1 MPYAQHMTYGYASP
15 EAIVALEDD
24 RDAYA
29 EYVRQITGD
38 GDSIVECLTSIMDD
52 DDAKPYEKLDAQLLL
67 DSIGYGRLA
76 VDQADAAET
85 QTDKPPVAPPQPH
98 PPAPW
103 APANPRRPR
112 RPAFTLS
119 EETLFHLPALV
130 REKTDNGKKM
140 ADFLNAVIN
149 GELPDFKPRHRIRAA
164 KQLAAR
170 AYSRDRDP
178 NYGLGEI
185 DPDSTMR
192 LIETLTAGFKERMAR
207 EQQEAALQPTPSL
220 LDILQPPC
228 DSDECQHPVHDDGQP
243 SDSTTT
249 WNTSVLDYPTCPS
262 NHTYECECFEEERER
277 REAHQELDQA
287 MREHFGL
294 SQLKPP

>member
-1 MPYAQHMTYGYASP
+1 MTYGYATP

-38 GDSIVECLTSIMDD
+38 GDSIVECLISIMDD

-98 PPAPW
+98 PPAPR
-103 APANPRRPR
+103 AANPRRPR
-112 RPAFTLS
+112 RPTFTLS

-164 KQLAAR
+164 RQLAAR

-185 DPDSTMR
+185 DPDSTVR
-192 LIETLTAGFKERMAR
+192 LIETLTAGFKERKAR
-207 EQQEAALQPTPSL
+207 EEQEAALQPAPSL

-228 DSDECQHPVHDDGQP
+228 DSDECQHPDHDDGQP
-243 SDSTTT
+243 SDSTGGLY
-249 WNTSVLDYPTCPS
+249 TSVLDYPTCPS

-294 SQLKPP
+294 SQLQPP

>member
-1 MPYAQHMTYGYASP
+1 MSHDYATPG
-15 EAIVALEDD
+15 AIVDLEDD
-24 RDAYA
+24 RNAYA
-29 EYVRQITGD
+29 EYVRNITGD
-38 GDSIVECLTSIMDD
+38 GDSIVDCLIEIMEDT
-52 DDAKPYEKLDAQLLL
+52 DAKPYEKLDAQLLL

-76 VDQADAAET
+76 TDQADAADA
-85 QTDKPPVAPPQPH
+85 QPQPDYPD
-98 PPAPW
+98 PPRA
-103 APANPRRPR
+103 ANPRRPR
-112 RPAFTLS
+112 RPTFTLS
-119 EETLFHLPALV
+119 EETLFHLPPLV

-140 ADFLNAVIN
+140 ADFLNAAIN

-185 DPDSTMR
+185 DPESTTR
-192 LIETLTAGFKERMAR
+192 LIETLTTEFKERQAR
-207 EQQEAALQPTPSL
+207 EEQEAALQPTPSL
-220 LDILQPPC
+220 LDILEPPC
-228 DSDECQHPVHDDGQP
+228 DSDECQNPDHDDGQP

-294 SQLKPP
+294 SQQQPP

>member
-1 MPYAQHMTYGYASP
+1 MTYGYTSP

-24 RDAYA
+24 RNAYA
-29 EYVRQITGD
+29 EYVREITGD
-38 GDSIVECLTSIMDD
+38 GDSIVECLTSIMEH

-76 VDQADAAET
+76 VDQADAADT
-85 QTDKPPVAPPQPH
+85 QPQPDDPD
-98 PPAPW
+98 PPRA
-103 APANPRRPR
+103 ANPRRPR

-130 REKTDNGKKM
+130 REKTGDGKKM
-140 ADFLNAVIN
+140 ADFLNAAIN

-185 DPDSTMR
+185 DPDNTMR
-192 LIETLTAGFKERMAR
+192 LIETLTTGFKERKAR
-207 EQQEAALQPTPSL
+207 EEQEAALQPTPSL

-228 DSDECQHPVHDDGQP
+228 QCGECNSPDSDDGQTP
-243 SDSTTT
+243 DSTSGLY
-249 WNTSVLDYPTCPS
+249 TSVLDYPTCPS

-277 REAHQELDQA
+277 REASRELDQIV
-287 MREHFGL
+287 RERFGL
-294 SQLKPP
+294 SQQHPP

>member
-1 MPYAQHMTYGYASP
+1 MAHDYATPGAF
-15 EAIVALEDD
+15 ADLEDD
-24 RDAYA
+24 RNAYA

-38 GDSIVECLTSIMDD
+38 GDSIVECLIEIMEDT
-52 DDAKPYEKLDAQLLL
+52 DAKPYEKLDAQLLL

-76 VDQADAAET
+76 VEQADAPDAL
-85 QTDKPPVAPPQPH
+85 PQPDDPD
-98 PPAPW
+98 PPRA
-103 APANPRRPR
+103 ANPRRPR

-119 EETLFHLPALV
+119 EETLFHLPPLV

-140 ADFLNAVIN
+140 ADFLNAAIN
-149 GELPDFKPRHRIRAA
+149 GELPDFRPRHRIRAA

-185 DPDSTMR
+185 DPDSTTR
-192 LIETLTAGFKERMAR
+192 LIEALTTEFKERKAR
-207 EQQEAALQPTPSL
+207 EEQEAALQPDPSL

-228 DSDECQHPVHDDGQP
+228 DSDECQHPDHDDGQP
-243 SDSTTT
+243 SESTTGQPSDSPG

-294 SQLKPP
+294 PQEKNPP

>member
-1 MPYAQHMTYGYASP
+1 MPYTHLMSHGYATP
-15 EAIVALEDD
+15 KAIVALEDD
-24 RDAYA
+24 RNAYA

-38 GDSIVECLTSIMDD
+38 GDSIVDCLIEIMEDA
-52 DDAKPYEKLDAQLLL
+52 DAKPYEKLDAQLLL

-76 VDQADAAET
+76 ADQADAA
-85 QTDKPPVAPPQPH
+85 DALPQPDYPDP
-98 PPAPW
+98 PPA
-103 APANPRRPR
+103 ASPRRPR

-130 REKTDNGKKM
+130 REKTGNGKKM
-140 ADFLNAVIN
+140 ADFLNAVVN
-149 GELPDFKPRHRIRAA
+149 GELPDFKPRHRIRAV

-185 DPDSTMR
+185 DPDSTRR
-192 LIETLTAGFKERMAR
+192 LIETLTAGFKERKAR
-207 EQQEAALQPTPSL
+207 EEREAALQPDPSL
-220 LDILQPPC
+220 LDILEPPC
-228 DSDECQHPVHDDGQP
+228 DSDECQNPDHDTDQP
-243 SDSTTT
+243 SDSPG

>member
-1 MPYAQHMTYGYASP
+1 MTHGYATP

-38 GDSIVECLTSIMDD
+38 GDSIVECLISIMED
-52 DDAKPYEKLDAQLLL
+52 DDAKPYEQLDAQMLL

-76 VDQADAAET
+76 VDQADAVDA
-85 QTDKPPVAPPQPH
+85 QPQPDYPD
-98 PPAPW
+98 PPRA
-103 APANPRRPR
+103 ASPRRPR

-119 EETLFHLPALV
+119 EDTLFHLPALV
-130 REKTDNGKKM
+130 REKTGNGKKM

-164 KQLAAR
+164 KQLAAH

-192 LIETLTAGFKERMAR
+192 LIETLTAGFKERKAR

-228 DSDECQHPVHDDGQP
+228 DSDECQNPDHDDGQP
-243 SDSTTT
+243 SDSPG

-277 REAHQELDQA
+277 REAHQELDQIV
-287 MREHFGL
+287 RERFGL
-294 SQLKPP
+294 SQLRPP

>member
-1 MPYAQHMTYGYASP
+1 MTLDYTSAT
-15 EAIVALEDD
+15 AFVAL
-24 RDAYA
+24 

-38 GDSIVECLTSIMDD
+38 GDSIVECLISIMDD

-67 DSIGYGRLA
+67 DSIGYGRIA
-76 VDQADAAET
+76 VEQADAADA
-85 QTDKPPVAPPQPH
+85 QPQPDDPD
-98 PPAPW
+98 PPRA
-103 APANPRRPR
+103 ANPRRPR

-130 REKTDNGKKM
+130 REKTGNGKKM

-164 KQLAAR
+164 RQLAAR

-192 LIETLTAGFKERMAR
+192 LIETLTAAYKERKAGEEAGDPGPTEDDAR
-207 EQQEAALQPTPSL
+207 
-220 LDILQPPC
+220 QPP
-228 DSDECQHPVHDDGQP
+228 
-243 SDSTTT
+243 DSTRG
-249 WNTSVLDYPTCPS
+249 WYTSVLDYYPACPHGVNTC
-262 NHTYECECFEEERER
+262 ECECIEEERESREAR
-277 REAHQELDQA
+277 RELDEIVRERFFPSQE
-287 MREHFGL
+287 H
-294 SQLKPP
+294 PP

>member
-1 MPYAQHMTYGYASP
+1 MSYGYATP

-29 EYVRQITGD
+29 EYIREITGD
-38 GDSIVECLTSIMDD
+38 GDSIVDCLIEIMDD

-76 VDQADAAET
+76 AEQAEAEDA
-85 QTDKPPVAPPQPH
+85 QPQPGNPDPPSN

-103 APANPRRPR
+103 APASPRRPR
-112 RPAFTLS
+112 RPAFALT
-119 EETLFHLPALV
+119 EENLFHLPALV

-140 ADFLNAVIN
+140 ADFLNDAIN
-149 GELPDFKPRHRIRAA
+149 GEIPDFKARHRIRAA
-164 KQLAAR
+164 KQLTAR

-192 LIETLTAGFKERMAR
+192 LIQTLTAEFKERKAR
-207 EQQEAALQPTPSL
+207 EKREAALQPAPSV

-228 DSDECQHPVHDDGQP
+228 QCGECDNPDPGDRQTPDSNGGLYA
-243 SDSTTT
+243 
-249 WNTSVLDYPTCPS
+249 SVLDYPTCPS

-277 REAHQELDQA
+277 QEARRELDRIV
-287 MREHFGL
+287 RERFL
-294 SQLKPP
+294 PSQEEDPP